1 MAIPG
6 YKIIRK
12 VRQGGMSTVY
22 LAIQKSVEREVA
34 LKVMSPSLAADPTFG
49 SRFYREAKI
58 VGQLSH
64 PNIVSI
70 YDVGSYKHYSY
81 ITMDFLPGA
90 PLQDRLDEGVSTDD
104 AIRVIREIASA
115 LGYAHK
121 CGYIHRDIKPDNIL
135 FREDGAAVLCDFG
148 IAKALKGN
156 IKMTNFGSVL
166 GTPHYMSPEQA
177 QGKEIDGRA
186 DLYSLGVVFFEMLT
200 GQVPYSGDDA
210 VAVAVKHMTSAIP
223 KLPRQHK
230 LIQPIIDKMM
240 DKKASNRYQTG
251 QEVIDAIDKLSLS
264 LAKNSATLP
273 PDTGSTTV
281 QMVNLV
287 SALFTTLWSAI
298 DLSFKRLMLTKIT
311 FRSNTAELSN
321 KQLED
326 LDNFILNEEE
336 GDLPEELSDVA
347 LIQDTLE
354 QPAIGYRWS
363 RLYLPALVILAAVI
377 GFMYFQGKPP
387 VSSSKQAPVLALTEP
402 QPIDVIPPP
411 DPAVEDIVPAE
422 ISVEDELPLDELE
435 PVLEAEPPKKETFAL
450 HIKTA
455 PQNATIRILNISPRY
470 KDGIKLQNGNYHIEI
485 AAKDYVAKKFWIKIS
500 ERNKHLDISLSP
512 TRRLLEPGSI
522 TADSIGEGIDG
533 PKMVV
538 LPQTSIP
545 IDENSKLSLSTAV
558 AISQHEITFSQYD
571 EFATSTGRSLPND
584 FGWGRGDRPVVGI
597 SYQDAIA
604 YASWLSEKTNQH
616 YRLPTRNE
624 WEFASRGGQKTEY
637 WWGQGGKEKMAN
649 CKRGCKSKFSKLFG
663 TTTAPSGSFQANP
676 YGIYDTSGNVAEW
689 LNSCEEWLDTNQTQ
703 CKSAVIA
710 GGSHK
715 DTVKNIQAN
724 SIEVISAETANK
736 YVGIRLLLEL

>member
-1 MAIPG
+1 
-6 YKIIRK
+6 
-12 VRQGGMSTVY
+12 MSTVY

-34 LKVMSPSLAADPTFG
+34 LKVMSPSLAGDPTFG

-70 YDVGSYKHYSY
+70 YDVGSYKQYNY
-81 ITMDFLPGA
+81 ITMDYLPGS
-90 PLQDRLDEGVSTDD
+90 PLQDRLDDGVSTDD
-104 AIRVIREIASA
+104 ALRVIREIASA
-115 LGYAHK
+115 LSYAHQS
-121 CGYIHRDIKPDNIL
+121 GYIHRDIKPDNIL
-135 FREDGAAVLCDFG
+135 FRDDGTAVLCDFG

-223 KLPRQHK
+223 KLPRQLK
-230 LIQPIIDKMM
+230 KIQPIIDKMM
-240 DKKASNRYQTG
+240 DKKAANRYQTG
-251 QEVIDAIDKLSLS
+251 QDVIKAIDELSIS

-311 FRSNTAELSN
+311 FRSDTAELSN

-326 LDNFILNEEE
+326 LDNFILNDEE

-347 LIQDTLE
+347 LIQDTVE

-363 RLYLPALVILAAVI
+363 RLYIPALVIFTAVL
-377 GFMYFQGKPP
+377 GFMYFQGKPSTP
-387 VSSSKQAPVLALTEP
+387 VSSQTPALAVEKP
-402 QPIDVIPPP
+402 AVIEAIPIP
-411 DPAVEDIVPAE
+411 DPVAAE
-422 ISVEDELPLDELE
+422 ITHDITPENMSLEEETVPDERIEQI
-435 PVLEAEPPKKETFAL
+435 EAEAPTIEEYAL
-450 HIKTA
+450 HINTA
-455 PQNATIRILNISPRY
+455 PRNANVRILNIGPRY

-485 AAKDYVAKKFWIKIS
+485 TAKDYVPKKFWIQIS
-500 ERNKHLDISLSP
+500 ERNKHLDITLNP

-522 TADSIGEGIDG
+522 TTDSISDGIEG

-538 LPQTSIP
+538 LPQTTIP
-545 IDENSKLSLSTAV
+545 IDENNNLSLSTAV
-558 AISQHEITFSQYD
+558 AISQHEITFAQYD
-571 EFATSTGRSLPND
+571 EFAKSTGRSLPND
-584 FGWGRGDRPVVGI
+584 FGWGRGNRPVIGI

-604 YASWLSEKTNQH
+604 YANWLSETTGEY
-616 YRLPTRNE
+616 YRLPTKTE
-624 WEFASRGGQKTEY
+624 WEFASRGGKNTEY
-637 WWGQGGKEKMAN
+637 WWGQDGKEKMAN

-676 YGIYDTSGNVAEW
+676 YGVYDTAGNVAEW
-689 LNSCEEWLDTNQTQ
+689 LNNCEEWLDANQTQ
-703 CKSAVIA
+703 CKSAFIA

-724 SIEVISAETANK
+724 SVELISTDTANK